1 MSLSNFQERVKDR
14 EGRCAVVYRVS
25 KSWTRWS
32 DWTTVIY
39 VYMYAYTQRYI
50 HILICIFPNSMSIN
64 IISLSKKHQM
74 KVTIQLWQKRD
85 ILGHHKHE
93 HTQCTNAKT
102 VFSLEIQSYSYIDMI
117 FIWLSHDYSYNRF
130 KCYTGLFNMQT
141 KRMFPGI
148 LKTNWY
154 EQSLLHDAF

>member
-1 MSLSNFQERVKDR
+1 
-14 EGRCAVVYRVS
+14 
-25 KSWTRWS
+25 
-32 DWTTVIY
+32 
-39 VYMYAYTQRYI
+39 
-50 HILICIFPNSMSIN
+50 
-64 IISLSKKHQM
+64 M

-93 HTQCTNAKT
+93 QTQCTNAKT
-102 VFSLEIQSYSYIDMI
+102 IFSLEIQSYSYIDMI

-148 LKTNWY
+148 LKTN
-154 EQSLLHDAF
+154 